1 MRIAHLGISKN
12 SSLSKEQRGMTIFEL
27 LGVLIILGVV
37 AAIAIPA
44 VAGVINKSKED
55 TDQQT
60 IQNVGRSFALWMDQ
74 RDANGDCKLDL
85 ASDGT
90 SNVVSVG
97 DGISAWTDSNKCA
110 VRTDTR
116 LPSLNNGGY
125 NPDANTKFKPHMAVI
140 KTAEMVSIGLL
151 KEQPKS
157 LSQDK
162 NYGNVYLKYKI
173 ASPNSGYWILHHI
186 ATE

>member
-1 MRIAHLGISKN
+1 MCTPRLCASKN
-12 SSLSKEQRGMTIFEL
+12 VALRKKQCGMTIFEL
-27 LGVLIILGVV
+27 IAVLFILGVI

-44 VAGVINKSKED
+44 VAGVISKSKED

-74 RDANGDCKLDL
+74 RDANGNCKLDL
-85 ASDGT
+85 D
-90 SNVVSVG
+90 SNGQSNFVSVG
-97 DGISAWTDSNKCA
+97 DGVSAWTDSNKCA
-110 VRTDTR
+110 VRTDTG

-125 NPDANTKFKPHMAVI
+125 NPDVDTKFKPHMAVI
-140 KTAEMVSIGLL
+140 KTSEMVTIGLL

-157 LSQDK
+157 LSKDK